1 MAISVIILLVWF
13 ALGAAI
19 MMRKDDPTPFEFGCM
34 WVALIIHLVKEVFDK
49 M

>member
-13 ALGAAI
+13 VLGAVI
-19 MMRKDDPTPFEFGCM
+19 LIRKDDPTPFEFACM
-34 WVALIIHLVKEVFDK
+34 WFALIATLIKEVFEK